1 MCRDVVS
8 DFSILG
14 DNNDMV
20 IKSYKYIDIR
30 YIATL
35 VIYKCSRK
43 IGAVD
48 SLYLVK
54 KLSNHQSS

>member
-1 MCRDVVS
+1 MGKDVVS
-8 DFSILG
+8 DFSIMG

-20 IKSYKYIDIR
+20 IKSYKYIDVT

>member
-1 MCRDVVS
+1 
-8 DFSILG
+8 
-14 DNNDMV
+14 MV
-20 IKSYKYIDIR
+20 IKSYKYIDVT

-54 KLSNHQSS
+54 KLSNH

>member
-1 MCRDVVS
+1 MVS
-8 DFSILG
+8 DFSIMG

-20 IKSYKYIDIR
+20 IKSYKYIDVR
-30 YIATL
+30 YTATL